1 MNIEHTEFPGLFLVK
16 PQVLKDHRGYFFE
29 AFNYRKFK
37 DQTGIDIT
45 FVQDNQSSSRYGV
58 MRGLHYQL
66 EPYGQAKLVRVLD
79 GKILDVVVDLR
90 QDSPT
95 FGKSYTL
102 VMQHTDHTQLFVP
115 KGFAHGFV
123 VLSES
128 AEVIYKCDDYY
139 TPSYERG
146 LLYNDPVL
154 EIDWQ
159 VPENEMLMSE
169 KDKGLPPLDSAEY
182 NFSYT
187 PHSTT
192 TP

>member
-1 MNIEHTEFPGLFLVK
+1 MNIEQTDFPGLFLVK
-16 PQVLKDHRGYFFE
+16 PQILEDHRGYFFE

-45 FVQDNQSSSRYGV
+45 FVQDNQSSSKYGV

-79 GKILDVVVDLR
+79 GRILDVVVDLR
-90 QDSPT
+90 ADSPT

-102 VMQHTDHTQLFVP
+102 AMDHTDHTQLFVP

-123 VLSES
+123 VLSDM
-128 AEVIYKCDDYY
+128 AEVIYKCDNYY
-139 TPSYERG
+139 TPTYERG
-146 LLYNDPVL
+146 LLFNDPVL

-159 VPENEMLMSE
+159 VPEEDMLMSE
-169 KDKGLPPLDSAEY
+169 KDKGLPALDKAEY
-182 NFSYT
+182 NFSYM
-187 PHSTT
+187 SQRTT
-192 TP
+192 IQ